1 MRHTSDQVAIDLL
14 ALAIIRRENSV
25 VMVQQQD
32 AHLPPYWVLPGGL
45 VEAGELV
52 ADALVRE
59 AQEEAGVQVETI
71 SHLACVSQIDRPQQG
86 MQTIAFV
93 FEVGSWHGSLES
105 NDPDGEVLRVELVPL
120 AEAITRLATNG
131 GWTGIQ
137 QPLLAY
143 LRRDIDAGATW
154 LYREAADGQHLV
166 TRLP

>member
-14 ALAIIRRENSV
+14 ALAIIRCENSV

-32 AHLPPYWVLPGGL
+32 DALSPYWVLPGGL

-52 ADALVRE
+52 TDALMRE
-59 AQEEAGVQVETI
+59 AQEEAGVQVEAI
-71 SHLACVSQIDRPQQG
+71 SHLACVTQIDRPQQG

-93 FEVGSWHGSLES
+93 FEVESWHGALES

-120 AEAITRLATNG
+120 AEALMRLEVNG

-143 LRRDIDAGATW
+143 LRGDAQSGATW
-154 LYREAADGQHLV
+154 LYREEADKQHLV